1 MKIFDCT
8 TYYNEDLILEVRFNI
23 LNKHVDKFVIAEAK
37 YSHSGEKK
45 KLNFNISKFP
55 EFKKK
60 IIYLPIENE
69 PQNII
74 YKNKNDTFLENEE
87 DKRTNSIKRINHQRD
102 RLKEGLSEANDDDY
116 VLYSDNDEIPNLE
129 NFNFETSSSK
139 ILIFKQKLFYYKFNL
154 FFDRISW
161 FGTKGC
167 KKKNL
172 LSLSWL
178 RDIKSKK
185 YPIYRVDTIF
195 SKTKY
200 TNVKIIE
207 NGGWHFSQ
215 LKTPKDILIKLLN
228 GEQHAEFEQS
238 GKTLDDITDLV
249 RRKRI
254 DYDHKAR
261 SEDYKYSSDFE
272 LKTVSMDDMPSFL
285 KQNFNTYSEWFD
297 FKK

>member
-1 MKIFDCT
+1 M
-8 TYYNEDLILEVRFNI
+8 
-23 LNKHVDKFVIAEAK
+23 
-37 YSHSGEKK
+37 
-45 KLNFNISKFP
+45 
-55 EFKKK
+55 
-60 IIYLPIENE
+60 
-69 PQNII
+69 
-74 YKNKNDTFLENEE
+74 
-87 DKRTNSIKRINHQRD
+87 
-102 RLKEGLSEANDDDY
+102 
-116 VLYSDNDEIPNLE
+116 
-129 NFNFETSSSK
+129 
-139 ILIFKQKLFYYKFNL
+139 
-154 FFDRISW
+154 
-161 FGTKGC
+161 
-167 KKKNL
+167 
-172 LSLSWL
+172 

-228 GEQHAEFEQS
+228 GEQHVEFKQS

-249 RRKRI
+249 QRKRI
-254 DYDHKAR
+254 DYDHKAK

>member
-1 MKIFDCT
+1 MDVIGRVNLSLAESDKSLSCQSGMFSNDV
-8 TYYNEDLILEVRFNI
+8 LIWLLRSF
-23 LNKHVDKFVIAEAK
+23 
-37 YSHSGEKK
+37 
-45 KLNFNISKFP
+45 
-55 EFKKK
+55 
-60 IIYLPIENE
+60 
-69 PQNII
+69 
-74 YKNKNDTFLENEE
+74 
-87 DKRTNSIKRINHQRD
+87 
-102 RLKEGLSEANDDDY
+102 
-116 VLYSDNDEIPNLE
+116 DNDEIPNLE

-185 YPIYRVDTIF
+185 YPIYRVDTII

-228 GEQHAEFEQS
+228 GEQHAEFKQS

-249 RRKRI
+249 QRKRI